1 VIRRLIL
8 TALLFPFIAA
18 AADKPPPK
26 LDHFQR
32 AGLWETKTI
41 LARDGEKMD
50 PIVKHKCI
58 APNDVDREEQS
69 LFQPFKNG
77 CAGQRKFEG
86 KTVSWTYSC
95 VGPPPMK
102 GSGTLTYDKDAYSG
116 TSESFADLKGN
127 QLRMTR
133 TQVDFTA
140 HRIGDCTKTTA
151 KPDAGTVP
159 VPKKPAPI
167 PKPDGKIFKKPV
179 NSNPDVTASSGS
191 TAIR

>member
-1 VIRRLIL
+1 MIKRLIL
-8 TALLFPFIAA
+8 PALLFPFLASAA
-18 AADKPPPK
+18 EPPK
-26 LDHFQR
+26 LEHFQR

-41 LARDGEKMD
+41 LERDNEKSQ
-50 PIVKHKCI
+50 PIIKHKCI
-58 APNDVDREEQS
+58 APGDVDREEQS

-86 KTVSWTYSC
+86 RTVSWTYSC

-102 GSGTLTYDKDAYSG
+102 GSGTLSYEKDAYSG

-133 TQVDFTA
+133 TQVDFSA
-140 HRIGDCTKTTA
+140 RRIGDCTKTTV

-159 VPKKPAPI
+159 VPKKNT
-167 PKPDGKIFKKPV
+167 KPTPRGKIFKDPV
-179 NSNPDVTASSGS
+179 KSNPDVTASSGN